1 MKIQPSETRR
11 AILEWAKILAVSAAI
26 IGYITFLAYQSEA
39 QSPNTAE
46 QRQTRALEKIA
57 SELEQLRRCECQRK

>member
-1 MKIQPSETRR
+1 MSSERYR
-11 AILEWAKILAVSAAI
+11 SLREWAKILAVSAAI

-46 QRQTRALEKIA
+46 HRQTRALEKIA